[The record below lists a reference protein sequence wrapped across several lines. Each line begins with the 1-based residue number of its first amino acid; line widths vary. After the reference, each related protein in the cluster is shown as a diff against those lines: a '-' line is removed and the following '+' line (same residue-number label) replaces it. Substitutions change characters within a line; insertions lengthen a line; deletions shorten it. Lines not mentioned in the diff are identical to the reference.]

1 MTVDECRRYRRY
13 VELGVK
19 LWTGNQVKLNNVGST
34 AKIAAINMMVLKL
47 IMLDLHMF
55 YKNEINKRFY
65 IMII

>member
-1 MTVDECRRYRRY
+1 MNVEDNRRY

-19 LWTGNQVKLNNVGST
+19 LWTANQVKLNNVGST

-47 IMLDLHMF
+47 MVLDLHMLF